1 MALLNIKF
9 FYVGIPQNL
18 TSRKRE
24 LQFNGNNTQTLSYER
39 DLLSENKPLN
49 SSTSS
54 LPPFIEGDE
63 EVSTPCVSLE
73 CTTAPSSD
81 SIVAPFVYRCSS
93 MTEIPLRISTRQKT
107 RPHRYRDTDDDLNM
121 RHARMTKARSSST
134 KLRSIYMHI
143 MHYFGYILFS

>member
-1 MALLNIKF
+1 VALLNIKF

-24 LQFNGNNTQTLSYER
+24 LQFNGNTQTWSYECVR
-39 DLLSENKPLN
+39 PPENELRN
-49 SSTSS
+49 SSPS
-54 LPPFIEGDE
+54 LLIPFIEGDK
-63 EVSTPCVSLE
+63 EVSTLCVSLE
-73 CTTAPSSD
+73 CTTVPSSD
-81 SIVAPFVYRCSS
+81 SIVAPFVSRCSS

-143 MHYFGYILFS
+143 MHVFWIYVI